1 MRVSGIAGTNP
12 AKSPNFS
19 YTKIKLKT
27 DTPNKTKIKKT
38 LKKDTQKTHQKNKS
52 KLTQDITLT
61 ANNQFII
68 LILFF
73 FFVLTPWPCR
83 SLIKYVAGA

>member
-1 MRVSGIAGTNP
+1 VVSTIPVAATFPFFFFFLSYLAPMRVSGIAGTNP

-38 LKKDTQKTHQKNKS
+38 LKKHTKKTK
-52 KLTQDITLT
+52 
-61 ANNQFII
+61 AN
-68 LILFF
+68 
-73 FFVLTPWPCR
+73 
-83 SLIKYVAGA
+83 